1 LHSKENGGTLGLPKT
16 SKTTTPNPFDYPEE
30 EFSEEDT
37 PDDRSISK
45 WIYGRRKG

>member
-1 LHSKENGGTLGLPKT
+1 LNSKGNDGTMGPKT
-16 SKTTTPNPFDYPEE
+16 SKTTTRKPFDYIEE